1 MKYLL
6 RLTSAYFDL
15 LRLRS
20 AQVAQYKSLSTS
32 RSVQVFSLI
41 IFGITVFSCKKKE
54 ATVVP
59 PPTPTTTAATVPYGE
74 PDSVWT
80 ATGTGPRLIFKFKFD
95 STQVRL
101 NNFGNPNPTIPAG
114 HGAYSPVFNK
124 MAAHYIELAPNDLTA
139 LGSGVVLYHAP
150 ETAIGGATAI
160 QFSQS
165 IVVRENVIFFSAPLS
180 AVTTGSYKWLRL
192 SLSYQN
198 YDIPY
203 KANALLTTNHI
214 GTGTIA
220 SFLGYKTYVEK
231 YKVKNQFIIP
241 STSVGGP
248 NANHL
253 QGYWGFETYIAGYGY
268 YMADGQPAAGS
279 TTVVNPN
286 FANSPIPAGSCV
298 VTSVFTNTASVAQN
312 LTITGTETQDIIIT
326 IFVSTNK
333 SFEWIDMTPDGYYQP
348 ENGET
353 PVDMGVRGI
362 IPKVQ
367 Y

>member
-1 MKYLL
+1 MKNIVAITLL
-6 RLTSAYFDL
+6 AIS
-15 LRLRS
+15 
-20 AQVAQYKSLSTS
+20 
-32 RSVQVFSLI
+32 I
-41 IFGITVFSCKKKE
+41 FSCKKK
-54 ATVVP
+54 ADPTP
-59 PPTPTTTAATVPYGE
+59 DPTPTSTTGATVPYGD

-80 ATGTGPRLIFKFKFD
+80 ATGSGPRLIFKFKFD
-95 STQVRL
+95 STQIRL
-101 NNFGNPNPTIPAG
+101 DNSGNPNPTVNSSHEAC
-114 HGAYSPVFNK
+114 SPVFNK
-124 MAAHYIELAPNDLTA
+124 MAAHYIELAQNDFTA

-150 ETAIGGATAI
+150 ETASGGTTAI

-165 IVVRENVIFFSAPLS
+165 VVVRENVIFYSTPLS
-180 AVTTGSYKWLRL
+180 AVSAGTYKWLRL

-203 KANALLTTNHI
+203 KANALPTVNHI

-231 YKVKNQFIIP
+231 YKIKTQYQVP
-241 STSVGGP
+241 SASVGG
-248 NANHL
+248 AYLNHL

-268 YMADGQPAAGS
+268 YMADGQPPAGA

-286 FANSPIPAGSCV
+286 STNSPVPAGSCV
-298 VTSVFTNTASVAQN
+298 VTSVFTNTLGAAQT
-312 LTITGTETQDIIIT
+312 LTITGTETQDIIVT
-326 IFVSTNK
+326 VSVSTNK
-333 SFEWIDMTPDGYYQP
+333 SFEWTKVNGDGYYQP
-348 ENGET
+348 EIGET